1 MRMCIHQDM
10 HILDYV
16 DDSLDLSVPRDCI
29 VFMITFSCSE
39 GHDIEAGRLQGG
51 RPGSGS

>member
-29 VFMITFSCSE
+29 VFMITFSSSE